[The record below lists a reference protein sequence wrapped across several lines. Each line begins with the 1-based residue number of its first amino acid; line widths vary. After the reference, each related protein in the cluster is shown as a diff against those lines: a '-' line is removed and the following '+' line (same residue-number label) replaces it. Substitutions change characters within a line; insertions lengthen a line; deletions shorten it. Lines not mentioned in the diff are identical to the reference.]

1 MACRACGAASEGF
14 VCLFCGTSLTV
25 ATSPADEA
33 QALEELHQAILRA
46 ETDEARARILGNGL
60 LPDHPAELV
69 DAGLRA
75 AALLDP
81 KQYATPIPTAAIAR
95 IEALRAKLRLLGE
108 DAADRELGASVARY
122 EAGAASES
130 KEGARVVAMLFLV
143 LLAGIVV
150 VILALRR

>member
-1 MACRACGAASEGF
+1 M
-14 VCLFCGTSLTV
+14 CLFCGTSLTV
-25 ATSPADEA
+25 ATNANEEA

-46 ETDEARARILGNGL
+46 ETDEARARILANGL
-60 LPDHPAELV
+60 LPDHPAELI

-108 DAADRELGASVARY
+108 DAADRELAASVARY
-122 EAGAASES
+122 EAGAATES
-130 KEGARVVAMLFLV
+130 REGGRIVLLLFLV
-143 LLAGIVV
+143 LLGGVVV